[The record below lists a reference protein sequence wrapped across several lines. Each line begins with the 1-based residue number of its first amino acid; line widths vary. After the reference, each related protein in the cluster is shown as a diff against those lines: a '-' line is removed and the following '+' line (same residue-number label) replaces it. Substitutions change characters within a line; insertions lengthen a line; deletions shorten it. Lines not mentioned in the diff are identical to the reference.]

1 MKKLILLC
9 MLSMASVQAATTYIS
24 PATGNFDLRQ
34 WKITLPIAD
43 SSGDA
48 QGESMSA
55 QFLFAAVIPAKITC
69 SR

>member
-48 QGESMSA
+48 AEISPDEIMAGYA
-55 QFLFAAVIPAKITC
+55 ALFPLRVG
-69 SR
+69 R